1 VAARV
6 WCTHREPGFR
16 PRREGSIVTN
26 PAGRDKPDAGGAEKP
41 VRPSDGVPGPR
52 HPRVAAEE
60 IDDAESDASPAD
72 AAHGVRAAR
81 RSKQG
86 QYRAKSHR
94 LIKGAEERKVRTG
107 RRDHFVGDVPMT
119 RLNGKLVSGESFLEI
134 DALTVRDFD
143 GGFHDVVAQPFKT
156 SIFVGS
162 KKRSWTPD
170 FLFLNSCV
178 ADGVVEVKML
188 SWLYHKD
195 PAKAALAKKRLDAM
209 EAACAELG
217 FTFSLLTEDE
227 IRVEPRLYNA
237 KMAQRH
243 CGPLVPESSI
253 VLGLSALAA
262 APDTVTIREFG
273 NMIAPLHPIHGLGLA
288 IKLER
293 PGHVRIDGREKYSF
307 VHHDQDR
314 GPRDGD
320 LNEGQIHQGR
330 PGPPARS
337 PLYRRRLHRRI
348 ADVAADIEP
357 GPIVDDRNGSW
368 RLGIHARRQIG
379 SRCARRKQRGNRR
392 NSNDNP
398 LHEMASRRE

>member
-6 WCTHREPGFR
+6 RWTHRESGFR

-41 VRPSDGVPGPR
+41 VGPSDGVPGRR

-60 IDDAESDASPAD
+60 IDDVESDALPAD
-72 AAHGVRAAR
+72 QLHAAHGVRTAR
-81 RSKQG
+81 RSKRG
-86 QYRAKSHR
+86 QYRAKTHR

-143 GGFHDVVAQPFKT
+143 GGFHDVIAQPFKT
-156 SIFVGS
+156 SLFVGS
-162 KKRSWTPD
+162 KKRRWTPD
-170 FLFLNSCV
+170 FLFLNSGR
-178 ADGVVEVKML
+178 AHEVVEVKML

-195 PAKAALAKKRLDAM
+195 PAKATLAKKRLDAM
-209 EAACAELG
+209 EGACATLG
-217 FTFSLLTEDE
+217 FTFTLLTEDE

-262 APDTVTIREFG
+262 APDTITIREFG
-273 NMIAPLHPIHGLGLA
+273 DMIGPLHPIHGLGLA

-293 PGHVRIDGREKYSF
+293 LSHVRIDRREKYSF
-307 VHHDQDR
+307 SSTMTKTAALETETSMKVRFIKGDR
-314 GPRDGD
+314 VR
-320 LNEGQIHQGR
+320 LHGR
-330 PGPPARS
+330 PYAVDGYNDGYWHFSPHDPSDKHATQAKFTPLAVQTLARQMKLTS
-337 PLYRRRLHRRI
+337 EG
-348 ADVAADIEP
+348 V
-357 GPIVDDRNGSW
+357 
-368 RLGIHARRQIG
+368 Q
-379 SRCARRKQRGNRR
+379 
-392 NSNDNP
+392 
-398 LHEMASRRE
+398 